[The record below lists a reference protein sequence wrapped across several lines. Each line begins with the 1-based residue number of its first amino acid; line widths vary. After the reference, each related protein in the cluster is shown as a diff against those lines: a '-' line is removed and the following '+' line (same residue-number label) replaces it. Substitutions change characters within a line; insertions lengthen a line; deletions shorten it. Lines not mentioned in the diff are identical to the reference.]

1 MSGFDRVVLFITTGT
16 EQEARTIADL
26 LVNQR
31 KAACANIVSQV
42 HSVFRWKG
50 ETQSDRESLLI
61 VKTRASLL
69 DEVVRLVR
77 NAHSYEVPEIVALP
91 VVGGNEDYLQ
101 WLDGEVAG

>member
-16 EQEARTIADL
+16 EQEARTIANL